1 MMIFS
6 TKPCSGQM
14 SNRSPHLSDRIP
26 SENGICSPRSLQNV
40 SGVTGWVGVFYPPY
54 HLSLVTYHLYQSN
67 IKGEQMYLP
76 PPSDMEDPTQGD
88 PSKTKGGGGQAFSKP
103 LSSSLNYTTTLQ
115 SVGSSSSMFTSLTNF
130 TLTSSFPC
138 GQSPSPPSFPNPL
151 AHRCHR
157 PQSASDIVTVTCSY
171 LAYLTFSKPVGT
183 TRVPGVRFNLI
194 SSFHQCSGVKF
205 LHDR

>member
-40 SGVTGWVGVFYPPY
+40 
-54 HLSLVTYHLYQSN
+54 TYHLYQSN
-67 IKGEQMYLP
+67 IKGEQMHLP

-88 PSKTKGGGGQAFSKP
+88 PSKAKGGGGQAFSKP

-151 AHRCHR
+151 AHRCPR
-157 PQSASDIVTVTCSY
+157 PQSASDIFTVTCSY

-194 SSFHQCSGVKF
+194 S
-205 LHDR
+205 